1 MARSS
6 RVQVQDSIMTLSLND
21 LPSELLKIIARY
33 YRQFQRRDAATTL
46 QAALKRHLVMRCDH
60 PRHTARTNTP
70 GEAPVLCYQYC
81 HQLRSEAEPHKN
93 GVGTLCPDLSL
104 IDPGCFIG
112 SCKAHPGSLRMAS
125 FSKERVPSTI
135 FTV

>member
-6 RVQVQDSIMTLSLND
+6 RVQVQDSIMTLSLSD
-21 LPSELLKIIARY
+21 LPPEILKIIARY
-33 YRQFQRRDAATTL
+33 YRQFQRRDAASTL

-81 HQLRSEAEPHKN
+81 HKHPR
-93 GVGTLCPDLSL
+93 GVKCWAT
-104 IDPGCFIG
+104 
-112 SCKAHPGSLRMAS
+112 R
-125 FSKERVPSTI
+125 KEYFERI
-135 FTV
+135 FAKWHSGIL